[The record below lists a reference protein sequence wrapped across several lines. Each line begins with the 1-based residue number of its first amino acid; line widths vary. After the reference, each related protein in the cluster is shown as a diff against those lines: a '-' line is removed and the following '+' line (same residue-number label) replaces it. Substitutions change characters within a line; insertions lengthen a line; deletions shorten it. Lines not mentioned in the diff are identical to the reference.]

1 MPALAARPQNRGAR
15 VRRGERRRAT
25 DYDAQL
31 KMPIHKGT
39 LVMMGVHLIDNADLD
54 PLAEKCARDGRY
66 EFRPAAAVLERG
78 TASPANP
85 MALF

>member
-1 MPALAARPQNRGAR
+1 
-15 VRRGERRRAT
+15 
-25 DYDAQL
+25 
-31 KMPIHKGT
+31 MPIHAGT
-39 LVMMGVHLIDNADLD
+39 LVVMGVHLIDNADLD

-66 EFRPAAAVLERG
+66 DFMFILLPLVLERG